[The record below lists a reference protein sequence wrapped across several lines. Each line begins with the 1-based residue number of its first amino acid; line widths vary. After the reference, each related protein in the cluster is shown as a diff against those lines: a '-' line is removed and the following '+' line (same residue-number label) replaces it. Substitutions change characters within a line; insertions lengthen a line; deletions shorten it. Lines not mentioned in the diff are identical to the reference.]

1 MPARRLLP
9 PSPFIGLLAAALL
22 ALPSA
27 AAERRF
33 ELTGFSRVVVETSD
47 IVTIRKG
54 DFAVSASGDA
64 DDLDR
69 LDFRQ
74 NGDQL
79 RVRRKPARWWSRGQ
93 PLAITIRLPV
103 LTDVGQSGSGKVT
116 ADVASGKSV
125 SLGLSGS
132 GALAVEQVAAEALR
146 VSISGS
152 GNVGAAG
159 VKAETVAAAI
169 SGSGNVALAGSCRQ
183 IDVRISG
190 SGDVDAAR
198 LACINAIIA
207 ISGSGDVNLRA
218 TGTAQI
224 GISGSGDVTIA
235 GGARC
240 TTRAS
245 GSGTVRCG

>member
-1 MPARRLLP
+1 MSECRPSL
-9 PSPFIGLLAAALL
+9 PSPIVGLLVAALL
-22 ALPSA
+22 AVPGA

-54 DFAVSASGDA
+54 GFAVSASGDA

-69 LDFRQ
+69 LEFRQ
-74 NGDQL
+74 SGDQL
-79 RVRRKPARWWSRGQ
+79 RIRRKSGRWWSRTR
-93 PLAITIRLPV
+93 PLAISISLPA

-116 ADVASGKSV
+116 ADMASGNSV
-125 SLGLSGS
+125 SLALSGS
-132 GALAVEQVAAEALR
+132 GALAVDQVTAAALR

-152 GNVGAAG
+152 GNVATAS

-198 LACINAIIA
+198 LACTNAKVA
-207 ISGSGDVNLRA
+207 ISGSGDVGLQA
-218 TGTAQI
+218 TGEAQI
-224 GISGSGDVTIA
+224 GISGSGDVTVA

-240 TTRAS
+240 TSRAS
-245 GSGTVRCG
+245 GSGKVRCG

>member
-1 MPARRLLP
+1 MPAPRLLLKP
-9 PSPFIGLLAAALL
+9 LILGLPVAALL
-22 ALPSA
+22 ASA
-27 AAERRF
+27 GNAAERRF
-33 ELTGFSRVVVETSD
+33 DLTGFSRVVVETSD
-47 IVTIRKG
+47 MVTIRKG
-54 DFAVSASGDA
+54 DFAVSASGEA

-69 LDFRQ
+69 LEIRQ
-74 NGDQL
+74 SGDQL
-79 RVRRKPARWWSRGQ
+79 RIKRKPGRWWSRGK
-93 PLAITIRLPV
+93 PLAISISLPV
-103 LTDVGQSGSGKVT
+103 LTDVGQSGSGKVA

-125 SLGLSGS
+125 SIGISGS
-132 GALAVEQVAAEALR
+132 GALAVDQVAAEALR

-152 GNVGAAG
+152 GNVAAAS
-159 VKAETVAAAI
+159 VKAGTVAASI

-183 IDVRISG
+183 IDVRVSG

-198 LACINAIIA
+198 LACTDAIVA
-207 ISGSGDVNLRA
+207 ISGSGDVGLRA
-218 TGTAQI
+218 SGNARI

>member
-1 MPARRLLP
+1 MPARRPLP
-9 PSPFIGLLAAALL
+9 PSPLLGVLAAALL
-22 ALPSA
+22 AVPGA

-54 DFAVSASGDA
+54 DFAVSASGEA

-69 LDFRQ
+69 LEIRQ
-74 NGDQL
+74 SGDQL
-79 RVRRKPARWWSRGQ
+79 RIKRKPGRWWSRGR
-93 PLAITIRLPV
+93 PLAITISLPV

-125 SLGLSGS
+125 SLGISGS

-152 GNVGAAG
+152 GNVAAAS
-159 VKAETVAAAI
+159 VKAGTVAAAI
-169 SGSGNVALAGSCRQ
+169 SGSGNVAMAGSCRQ
-183 IDVRISG
+183 IDVRVSG

-198 LACINAIIA
+198 LACTNAIVA
-207 ISGSGDVNLRA
+207 ISGSGDVGLRA
-218 TGTAQI
+218 TDAAQI
-224 GISGSGDVTIA
+224 GISGSGDVTVA